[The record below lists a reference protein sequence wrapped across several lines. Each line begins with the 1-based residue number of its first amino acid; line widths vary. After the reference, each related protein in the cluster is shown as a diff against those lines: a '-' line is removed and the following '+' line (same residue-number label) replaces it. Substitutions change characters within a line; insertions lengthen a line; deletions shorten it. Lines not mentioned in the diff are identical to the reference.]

1 MGRPRIEK
9 TKFIA
14 LYLTNISE
22 YELLDDA
29 SFGKVV
35 KAVMRMKNSGDETE
49 LSELEQYIYNKLL
62 RQVNEDE
69 KRYLEKK
76 EEDRKRKSSIVAH
89 QSTQDKETISSNTK
103 VSQIEEKRPLIGVG
117 DTQARAQ
124 NEPLK
129 KYTDLSDAEL
139 SKLEKE
145 ILPFTTYRSGDDIF
159 IEPDIEVAISQLKQS
174 GTKQICEKYN
184 MTVGGIIEYI
194 NYWYNKNYYRRS
206 TNGRTA

>member
-62 RQVNEDE
+62 NQVNKDE

-89 QSTQDKETISSNTK
+89 QNTQDKETINSNTK
-103 VSQIEEKRPLIGVG
+103 VSQIEEKQPLIGVG
-117 DTQARAQ
+117 NTQARAQ
-124 NEPLK
+124 KEQHK
-129 KYTDLSDAEL
+129 KYSDLSAGDL
-139 SKLEKE
+139 TKLEKD
-145 ILPFTTYRSGDDIF
+145 IMPFTTYRSGDNLQ
-159 IEPDIEVAISQLKQS
+159 IEKFDNAILKLEESGCKRQL
-174 GTKQICEKYN
+174 CEKYN
-184 MTVGGIIEYI
+184 VTFDVITEFI
-194 NYWYNKNYYRRS
+194 NNWYNRQLY
-206 TNGRTA
+206 GRIA